1 MKQLHHSGLP
11 LYLDDDGVMA
21 LKPPLNYLG
30 FGRKSAG
37 QMAVVLPEF
46 TEGLRN
52 EPAYDV
58 YRGLSFAEDQ
68 ERLAADQ
75 YQYDITIIMPGTIG
89 KERKKTSGHYHG
101 YNDTRRNTH
110 PEVYEVIKGTAAYIL
125 QKSPDFAAAPQELVV
140 DDLIVAVVKEG
151 QSIIV
156 PPNYGHC
163 SINIGDGPLV
173 FSNLAYKPRHGAVL
187 PRYGLLHR
195 GGERAALR
203 AQESLLPACS
213 AHQIRHRQREP
224 ASWHHLRYAAL
235 PALPRRTGTFS
246 FSGACR

>member
-156 PPNYGHC
+156 
-163 SINIGDGPLV
+163 
-173 FSNLAYKPRHGAVL
+173 
-187 PRYGLLHR
+187 
-195 GGERAALR
+195 
-203 AQESLLPACS
+203 
-213 AHQIRHRQREP
+213 
-224 ASWHHLRYAAL
+224 
-235 PALPRRTGTFS
+235 
-246 FSGACR
+246 

>member
-46 TEGLRN
+46 TEALCD

-58 YRGLSFAEDQ
+58 YRGLCFPEDQ

-125 QKSPDFAAAPQELVV
+125 QKSPDFAVEPKDLLV

-173 FSNLAYKPRHGAVL
+173 FSKIG
-187 PRYGLLHR
+187 
-195 GGERAALR
+195 RA
-203 AQESLLPACS
+203 
-213 AHQIRHRQREP
+213 HV
-224 ASWHHLRYAAL
+224 
-235 PALPRRTGTFS
+235 
-246 FSGACR
+246 

>member
-1 MKQLHHSGLP
+1 MKQLHHSGLS

-46 TEGLRN
+46 TEGLRD

-125 QKSPDFAAAPQELVV
+125 QKSPDFAVEPRSAGGRSYRGGGEG
-140 DDLIVAVVKEG
+140 G

-173 FSNLAYKPRHGAVL
+173 FSNGV
-187 PRYGLLHR
+187 
-195 GGERAALR
+195 
-203 AQESLLPACS
+203 
-213 AHQIRHRQREP
+213 
-224 ASWHHLRYAAL
+224 
-235 PALPRRTGTFS
+235 
-246 FSGACR
+246 